1 MPTNVSAKK
10 FKLPPQPELLS
21 LLQGEIQCDHIDI
34 AKITKIISGDVA
46 ASAQVLKTIN
56 SAFFGI
62 KVDVTSVQHA
72 ISLMGVDA
80 IVDLIMGLELEKSL
94 NDELVALPR
103 FWDSAKNTASLCAFL
118 ANKLELYDASQAYT
132 LGLFHDVGI
141 PLMASKFPDYLETL
155 KAVNEDGSGLT
166 TDLEDKRYNTNH
178 ADMGYFLSREWGLP
192 NNVRQVIRQH
202 HDCMPILK
210 KSSANTDDVTK
221 LMAILKL
228 AEWGS
233 EVHRSG
239 EAAHEWRKISSTLLE
254 TLYLSEDDSLDLL
267 EDMKDVLISLQ

>member
-1 MPTNVSAKK
+1 MPTTVTAKK
-10 FKLPPQPELLS
+10 FKLPPQPELLG
-21 LLQGEIQCDHIDI
+21 LLQSEIQCDHIDI
-34 AKITKIISGDVA
+34 ARITKIISGDVA
-46 ASAQVLKTIN
+46 ASVQVLKTVN

-62 KVDVTSVQHA
+62 KVDVTSIQHA

-103 FWDSAKNTASLCAFL
+103 FWDSARNTASLCAFL
-118 ANKLELYDASQAYT
+118 AKKLKLYDPSQAYT

-155 KAVNEDGSGLT
+155 KAANEREAGLT

-192 NNVRQVIRQH
+192 NSVRQVIRGH
-202 HDCMPILK
+202 HDCISIWK
-210 KSSANTDDVTK
+210 KNSTNTDDVAK

-239 EAAHEWRKISSTLLE
+239 EETYEWRKISSTLLE